1 VESGFSRTT
10 RYGAVLVNTGRL
22 TASVVLGLAGLLAV
36 ACSGSPSAPSVDSA
50 SGVWI
55 GKATLS
61 AVSGGECVG
70 PTLASAIGSRDMFAA
85 SIRQAAADVTA
96 TVAYQGN
103 RTSCVLSGTVGDAR
117 VGMNLTSCHAGRIE
131 RLTCSNGVMRD
142 VGMLSDR
149 ITAAVVNGTGT
160 GTDVSTWNVFEA
172 GGTVPLGVLTLTAE
186 FRWNISRLPHDDFH
200 IFDGS
205 ILTGYVDS
213 VVTIPEEPDPFCT
226 RCGWF

>member
-1 VESGFSRTT
+1 MNWL
-10 RYGAVLVNTGRL
+10 VLVNTGRL
-22 TASVVLGLAGLLAV
+22 TASVALGLAGLLAA
-36 ACSGSPSAPSVDSA
+36 ACGGSPSAPSASVGSV

-55 GKATLS
+55 GNATLS
-61 AVSGGECVG
+61 AVTGGECVG
-70 PTLASAIGSRDMFAA
+70 PTLASNIGSRDMFAA
-85 SIRQAAADVTA
+85 SIKQAAADLTA

-117 VGMNLTSCHAGRIE
+117 VGLNLTSCHAGRVE
-131 RLTCSNGVMRD
+131 RLTCSNGAVRD
-142 VGMLSDR
+142 VAMLGDR

-172 GGTVPLGVLTLTAE
+172 GGSVPVGVLTVTAE

-205 ILTGYVDS
+205 ILAGYVDS
-213 VVTIPEEPDPFCT
+213 VVTIPEESDPFCT